1 MARPSPRL
9 RAAIL
14 QALPERW
21 TTAREIAK
29 NLDLWSWKAV
39 STELSIM
46 VREGLVAKRIEEKS
60 PSQLIGFYCKAGAA
74 DANPA

>member
-29 NLDLWSWKAV
+29 NLDLWSWQAV
-39 STELSIM
+39 RTELCIM
-46 VREGLVAKRIEEKS
+46 ASEGLVAKRIEEKA
-60 PSQLIGFYCKAGAA
+60 PNQLIGFYRAEVAS
-74 DANPA
+74 ANPA